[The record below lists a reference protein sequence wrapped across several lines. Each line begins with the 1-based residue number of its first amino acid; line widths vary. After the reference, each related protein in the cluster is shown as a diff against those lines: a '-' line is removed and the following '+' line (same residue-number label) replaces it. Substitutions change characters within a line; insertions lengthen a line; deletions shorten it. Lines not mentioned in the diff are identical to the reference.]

1 MIKTLAL
8 ANGNFVSMAIAEVV
22 SVPYF
27 ELYAKDLDRAN
38 YMNQVLFTQLIQS
51 LHRKAEGKNAAFEFL
66 FQSVAVDNQTYKAQ
80 VKMYVLVRKIGENKD
95 DNESVVS
102 DLIYSIKNDME
113 DKNFTVS
120 IFADDVTYTEFE
132 ESLSKCDYTRKLS
145 VSKKEKAMAN
155 ALSANGLTYYNE
167 VIEPSENINPSTLIN
182 ALSQYPDSVVSLQLM
197 PTKYNLNE
205 LQVIEQTN
213 NFYEHYVS
221 EIRFRQGIRIRP

>member
-51 LHRKAEGKNAAFEFL
+51 LHRKAEGKNTAFEFL

-120 IFADDVTYTEFE
+120 IFAD
-132 ESLSKCDYTRKLS
+132 SC
-145 VSKKEKAMAN
+145 
-155 ALSANGLTYYNE
+155 
-167 VIEPSENINPSTLIN
+167 
-182 ALSQYPDSVVSLQLM
+182 
-197 PTKYNLNE
+197 
-205 LQVIEQTN
+205 
-213 NFYEHYVS
+213 
-221 EIRFRQGIRIRP
+221 